1 MPRWII
7 LLGYLEVVHFVVSK
21 ANQKKITVV
30 LSLDWFHVIYSP
42 ESCTASPPPDS
53 EANVRQG
60 GQHNFV
66 SPLFSHAFLFFSPLA
81 LSLPVLI
88 ALPHLCW
95 FYLRWWLFDACASE
109 SHPYSVHRAVSAERR
124 CSFFI
129 LSLCLSSSPS
139 VLSGGLVTF
148 NPESHSLISPPFS
161 TAQGHGEAQLQRTA
175 PAQDTAIKLWNKK
188 CLL

>member
-7 LLGYLEVVHFVVSK
+7 LLRYLEVFHFVVSK
-21 ANQKKITVV
+21 ANQKKMAVL
-30 LSLDWFHVIYSP
+30 LSLDWLHVIYSP

-53 EANVRQG
+53 KTNVRQG
-60 GQHNFV
+60 GQHNFI
-66 SPLFSHAFLFFSPLA
+66 SPLFSHAFLFFPPLA

-88 ALPHLCW
+88 ALPHHCW
-95 FYLRWWLFDACASE
+95 FYLLWWLFDACASE
-109 SHPYSVHRAVSAERR
+109 IHPYSVHRAVSTEWR

-148 NPESHSLISPPFS
+148 NPGPRSLISPAFS
-161 TAQGHGEAQLQRTA
+161 TAQGCEEAQLQRA
-175 PAQDTAIKLWNKK
+175 RMLQSS
-188 CLL
+188 